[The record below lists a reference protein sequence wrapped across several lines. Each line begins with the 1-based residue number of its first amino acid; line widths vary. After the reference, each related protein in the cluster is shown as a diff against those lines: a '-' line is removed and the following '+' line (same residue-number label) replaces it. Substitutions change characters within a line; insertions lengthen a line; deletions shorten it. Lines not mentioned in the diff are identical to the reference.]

1 MFCSWR
7 LLLRTLRTLLVVIF
21 HGKRNGPALAKKED
35 KLMLKM
41 MLCALIGSLRNKVL
55 SACAWRRSFVEQSTV
70 RLSALSVLFCSFV
83 RLRSRAACTEPRGVT
98 YGDQERRPHSKIR
111 PKARSTGSRS
121 ATCTPLENTPQ
132 GEINRFAVC
141 DWVPNP
147 RKVAHP
153 SALRSLEHLRGWVAK
168 ILAMA
173 EAQPGGT
180 QSLNYEQVLCPAVRV
195 NAIAARAALWR
206 RDDKI

>member
-7 LLLRTLRTLLVVIF
+7 LLLRTLRTLLVAIF

-83 RLRSRAACTEPRGVT
+83 RLRSRAACTEPQGVT
-98 YGDQERRPHSKIR
+98 YGDQEKCPHECLEIARASPWLGCQDTCRGRGTVRLHSK
-111 PKARSTGSRS
+111 P
-121 ATCTPLENTPQ
+121 PL
-132 GEINRFAVC
+132 
-141 DWVPNP
+141 
-147 RKVAHP
+147 
-153 SALRSLEHLRGWVAK
+153 
-168 ILAMA
+168 
-173 EAQPGGT
+173 
-180 QSLNYEQVLCPAVRV
+180 
-195 NAIAARAALWR
+195 
-206 RDDKI
+206 